1 MTRQSVIPK
10 KDELD
15 LDKSD
20 LRNKL
25 EELEGKTRY
34 LESRAQNNDY
44 ISKKAAENEDLMRLK
59 YADLAKRHDDVLAK
73 YMGIQEENKILRKL
87 QNTPSN
93 EVHSQVLIT
102 SLSGKMIKIL
112 AKSEKNAS
120 DKATTLN

>member
-1 MTRQSVIPK
+1 MSDNFIQKTFGRKKTKELSVIPK

-93 EVHSQVLIT
+93 EVYSQVLIT
-102 SLSGKMIKIL
+102 IQSI
-112 AKSEKNAS
+112 
-120 DKATTLN
+120 